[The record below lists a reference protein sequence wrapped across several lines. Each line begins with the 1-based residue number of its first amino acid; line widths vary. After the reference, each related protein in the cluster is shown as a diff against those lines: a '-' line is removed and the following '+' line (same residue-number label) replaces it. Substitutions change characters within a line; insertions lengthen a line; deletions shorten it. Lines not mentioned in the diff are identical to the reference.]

1 MVERDEEGT
10 NTVRRVIKK
19 RIRHDKDGVHVVGD
33 IDAVIAANVGRGGS
47 VSSVSSRQRIVQRST
62 ARARSETSQHDK
74 SKPVPEK
81 EVNDGEE

>member
-1 MVERDEEGT
+1 MGNERDE

-19 RIRHDKDGVHVVGD
+19 RIRHDKDGIHVVGD

-47 VSSVSSRQRIVQRST
+47 VGSVSSSQRIVQRST
-62 ARARSETSQHDK
+62 ARSDTRKGKEPMPA
-74 SKPVPEK
+74 PEK

>member
-1 MVERDEEGT
+1 MSNQKDE

-33 IDAVIAANVGRGGS
+33 IDAVISANVGRGGS

-62 ARARSETSQHDK
+62 ARSDTRKRKQQQ
-74 SKPVPEK
+74 PVPEK
-81 EVNDGEE
+81 EVNHGEA